1 MIIRGV
7 GLFLIIISS
16 KVEGSILIEFFL
28 WGLRRLGLSIRF
40 FVDEIRL
47 MFVGVIGLIRGS
59 VLTYRRWYI
68 NDEIFFN
75 RFIGLVLAFVGSIY
89 FLIFIPNLVIL
100 LIGWDGLGLTS
111 FLLVCYYQNRKSLS
125 AGIITALT
133 NRVGDVLILVCI
145 SLIVNEGR
153 FLVYGV
159 KRFWV
164 SLLFVVCL
172 IFGGM
177 TKSAQIPFCAWLPAA
192 MAAPT
197 PVSSLVHSS
206 TLVTAGV
213 YLLIRSYYFLSQS
226 EIILI
231 ILKILSIFTLV
242 LAGRRAIFCLDIK
255 KVIAL
260 STLRQLRVIIFAL
273 SCGMVV
279 LSFFHLV
286 IHAVFKAL
294 LFLSAGVVIHSCNRN
309 QDVRILGGCWRIFP
323 VSISFMF
330 VSNLSLCGFPFVSG
344 FYSKDIIVDY
354 CYRNIDSFI
363 TFCVF
368 LLGLL
373 FTGLYRFRIIWMTLF
388 SLNKVYISVVK
399 RKEALELS
407 LAYIFLGFGAIFL
420 GVIIRGKLEKLCG
433 YRSCSVIEMEF
444 LLFIAFVGVI
454 SLFFF
459 VDVVRVSKFVVSY
472 FIGIWFLERLT
483 AYGLSLKFISLCKS
497 LNLVI
502 DKGFLEILGPQGLY
516 ESFIKSRKVNEEIQ
530 SRYFMNAI
538 FLIFSIFS
546 VFVFACYFIY

>member
-1 MIIRGV
+1 
-7 GLFLIIISS
+7 
-16 KVEGSILIEFFL
+16 
-28 WGLRRLGLSIRF
+28 
-40 FVDEIRL
+40 
-47 MFVGVIGLIRGS
+47 
-59 VLTYRRWYI
+59 
-68 NDEIFFN
+68 
-75 RFIGLVLAFVGSIY
+75 
-89 FLIFIPNLVIL
+89 
-100 LIGWDGLGLTS
+100 
-111 FLLVCYYQNRKSLS
+111 
-125 AGIITALT
+125 
-133 NRVGDVLILVCI
+133 
-145 SLIVNEGR
+145 
-153 FLVYGV
+153 
-159 KRFWV
+159 
-164 SLLFVVCL
+164 
-172 IFGGM
+172 
-177 TKSAQIPFCAWLPAA
+177 

-373 FTGLYRFRIIWMTLF
+373 FTGLYRFRII
-388 SLNKVYISVVK
+388 
-399 RKEALELS
+399 
-407 LAYIFLGFGAIFL
+407 
-420 GVIIRGKLEKLCG
+420 
-433 YRSCSVIEMEF
+433 
-444 LLFIAFVGVI
+444 
-454 SLFFF
+454 
-459 VDVVRVSKFVVSY
+459 
-472 FIGIWFLERLT
+472 
-483 AYGLSLKFISLCKS
+483 
-497 LNLVI
+497 
-502 DKGFLEILGPQGLY
+502 
-516 ESFIKSRKVNEEIQ
+516 
-530 SRYFMNAI
+530 
-538 FLIFSIFS
+538 
-546 VFVFACYFIY
+546 